1 MREPT
6 IPGPVVARAKR
17 SVNTALPRFKPGDLV
32 TVDTLNALVDAINA
46 LAARVAVLEKRCG

>member
-17 SVNTALPRFKPGDLV
+17 SATTTLPRFRSGDLV
-32 TVDTLNALVDAINA
+32 TADTLNALVDAINA